1 MKKLGKRVA
10 AAGMAMSL
18 VAGLCACGGGGD
30 SKENAALAKENVYKL
45 QEFELP
51 DLGGDDYNVM
61 STYRQDGTSYIMVQ
75 VYDWSSAAVDR
86 DIRLLAIEESTG
98 ETKLIPLE
106 MPGTGPADTDGTDTD
121 GTDTEDEDTGD
132 GESDNSNPPNR
143 PQPRDNE
150 DGDAGTDDTDT
161 DAGEDAND
169 GDADAGEEGEDA
181 VPDIGI
187 DVGLPDTDMG
197 GNDTWEYIGYNN
209 FVFSGDGR
217 IYGIK
222 DHNFE
227 DYNNEENSFQKQ
239 YICAWNLDGSFQWES
254 ELEDLRSDEEWIY
267 VNTMVPGADGSL
279 RLLLSG
285 DACYLMQVS
294 AQGEVSAR
302 EPLPDELTGMLTN
315 AQNVFP
321 GKDDTLLV
329 SYSDEN
335 DRTKQYLNTFNLE
348 TGEVGEASELPS
360 GFMWNYNNIMPGTN
374 TDLIYCSSSG
384 VYTYNRGDEEGKMM
398 MSFINSDLNINGFVR
413 FTPIDEKSFL
423 GIFNENYEYRKLR
436 AGIFTYVDP
445 KDIPDKKVLVLA
457 GNYVRGDLKKRIVE
471 YNRSSQEYR
480 IVVREY
486 DSYSTYEDYNA
497 GFTKLNNDIIT
508 GSMPDI
514 LVADGLPVG
523 NYIAKGLIAD
533 IGKMIEKDEE
543 LSQVEFLQ
551 NVFDA
556 YSVNGKLY
564 YVVPSFY
571 VRTMLAKKS
580 LVGDRQQ
587 WTMEDMQQVLATM
600 PEGAQAFGDQTR
612 EYFFDLVM
620 QYCGSDFIDVATGKC
635 SFDSPDFI
643 AMMEFA
649 KTLPEEITYDED
661 YWMNFNYES
670 QYREDKV
677 LLYDN
682 GIGRISNMNY
692 VINGYFG
699 EEVSFVGFPTQSGNG
714 SFVSSY
720 DNTYCISSKSRNQE
734 EAWNFL
740 RYYLTDEYQKDGAS
754 GMPVKKD
761 VFLEKAQEA
770 LERPYYLD
778 ENGEKQE
785 YDETFYLNGEEIPL
799 PPMTQEQIDQ
809 VVAFVQTVN
818 KSVYTNEAVLNIIK
832 EEMDAFYSGQK
843 SAQDVA
849 KIIQSRAQVYVD
861 ENR

>member
-1 MKKLGKRVA
+1 MPLGK
-10 AAGMAMSL
+10 
-18 VAGLCACGGGGD
+18 GGD
-30 SKENAALAKENVYKL
+30 SKENAALAKEHVYRL
-45 QEFELP
+45 QEFEIP
-51 DLGGDDYNVM
+51 DLGGDDYDVM

-75 VYDWSSAAVDR
+75 VYDWSSSNNER
-86 DIRLLAIEESTG
+86 NIKLLCIEESTG
-98 ETKLIPLE
+98 ETNLIPMELPGAGYTDTGNTDPGMAQP
-106 MPGTGPADTDGTDTD
+106 MPRVTDNADVADTDTSQEDGDSDAGSGDTD
-121 GTDTEDEDTGD
+121 GEDADNGDAGSEDGDSDAGSGDTD
-132 GESDNSNPPNR
+132 GEDA
-143 PQPRDNE
+143 DNE
-150 DGDAGTDDTDT
+150 DTAGSGD
-161 DAGEDAND
+161 
-169 GDADAGEEGEDA
+169 EELA

-187 DVGLPDTDMG
+187 DTDIEDNG
-197 GNDTWEYIGYNN
+197 TWEYVGYNN
-209 FVFSGDGR
+209 FVFANDGR

-227 DYNNEENSFQKQ
+227 DYNNSENSFQKQ
-239 YICAWNLDGSFQWES
+239 YICSWQLDGSFQWES
-254 ELEDLRSDEEWIY
+254 ELEGLRSEEEWIY
-267 VNTMVPGADGSL
+267 VNTMVPNADGSL
-279 RLLLSG
+279 SLLLSG
-285 DACYLMQVS
+285 DAVYLMQVGS
-294 AQGEVSAR
+294 QGEVSAR
-302 EPLPDELTGMLTN
+302 EQLPEDVTTMFTN
-315 AQNVFP
+315 SRNIFA
-321 GKDDTLLV
+321 GKDGKLMV
-329 SYSDEN
+329 FYSDEN
-335 DRTKQYLNTFNLE
+335 DWTKQYLNTFDLE
-348 TGEVGEASELPS
+348 TKQMGEASELPS
-360 GFMWNYNNIMPGTN
+360 GFLWNYSNIMPGTDS
-374 TDLIYCSSSG
+374 DLIYSSSGG
-384 VYTYNRGDEEGKMM
+384 VYTYNRGDEDGKMM
-398 MSFINSDLNINGFVR
+398 MSFINSDLNINGFVG

-423 GIFNENYEYRKLR
+423 GIFNENYEYQNLR

-445 KDIPDKKVLVLA
+445 KDIPDKTVLVLA

-471 YNRSSQEYR
+471 YNRASQDYR
-480 IVVREY
+480 IVVKEY

-497 GFTKLNNDIIT
+497 GITKLNNEIIT
-508 GSMPDI
+508 GGMPDI
-514 LVADGLPVG
+514 LLAEGLPVE

-533 IGKMIEKDEE
+533 IGKMIKQDEE

-564 YVVPSFY
+564 YIVPSFY
-571 VRTMLAKKS
+571 VRTMIAKKS

-600 PEGAQAFGDQTR
+600 PEGAVAMGDQTR
-612 EYFFDLVM
+612 SSFFDLVM

-649 KTLPEEITYDED
+649 KNLPEEIIHDED
-661 YWMNFNYES
+661 YWMNYDYES

-682 GIGRISNMNY
+682 AIGRISNMNY

-720 DNTYCISSKSRNQE
+720 DYTFCISSKSRNQE

-740 RYYLTDEYQKDGAS
+740 RYYLTDDYQRDGVS

-761 VFLEKAQEA
+761 VFLEKANEA
-770 LERPYYLD
+770 LERPFYLD

-785 YDETFYLNGEEIPL
+785 YDDTFYLNGEEIPL
-799 PPMTQEQIDQ
+799 PPMTQEQLDQ
-809 VVAFVQTVN
+809 ITAFVQTVD
-818 KSVYTNEAVLNIIK
+818 KPMYANEAVLNIIK
-832 EEMDAFYSGQK
+832 EEMDAYYSGQK

-849 KIIQSRAQVYVD
+849 KVIQSRAQVYVD